1 MTGPGWFAYR
11 TSKSGKARFT
21 PPIFFPMSTQN
32 TPDTPDN
39 NLRSEDQQDRA
50 ASAQSTPDAPMLNAQ
65 SPGYEEFGG
74 VNPQNSAK
82 GQVSTAM
89 PTNQAEGRDGSNDN
103 PDEFSEFR
111 TKKDA
116 QDAPADPA
124 DQVGHVE
131 QNQDPAAVRAAQGED
146 NETQRAAWAK
156 DDPRWAGGGT
166 HNTRDES
173 ADTDTHK

>member
-1 MTGPGWFAYR
+1 
-11 TSKSGKARFT
+11 
-21 PPIFFPMSTQN
+21 MSTQN
-32 TPDTPDN
+32 TPNTPDN
-39 NLRSEDQQDRA
+39 DSRPEDQQNRA
-50 ASAQSTPDAPMLNAQ
+50 ASAHSNPNDPMVNAQ
-65 SPGYEEFGG
+65 APNYGEFGG
-74 VNPQNSAK
+74 INPNDSTN
-82 GQVSTAM
+82 GQVSAAM

-146 NETQRAAWAK
+146 NETQRDAWAK

-173 ADTDTHK
+173 ADTAN